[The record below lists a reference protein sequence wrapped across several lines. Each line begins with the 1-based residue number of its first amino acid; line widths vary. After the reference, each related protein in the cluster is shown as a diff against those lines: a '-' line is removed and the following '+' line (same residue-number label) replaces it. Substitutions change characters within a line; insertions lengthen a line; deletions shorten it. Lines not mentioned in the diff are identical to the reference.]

1 MLQQAISARAYTAD
15 NNLSTKQLVSPRL
28 VMDLR
33 TFRIETVRGG
43 IMARM
48 ESTGAVSLEKAAADS
63 FYDIPGVE
71 EVRREDLAQGVVFW
85 VRGSNLS
92 DEALDAII
100 DAKWS
105 LVDEFPKRPIHLE
118 IIDRFGREP
127 LHSGFWENLPLV
139 RSATYLSATTSPGS

>member
-15 NNLSTKQLVSPRL
+15 NNLGTKQLVSPRL

-33 TFRIETVRGG
+33 TFKIETVRGG
-43 IMARM
+43 IMARI
-48 ESTGAVSLEKAAADS
+48 ESTGAVSLDRAAADR
-63 FYDIPGVE
+63 FCGIPGVE
-71 EVRREDLAQGVVFW
+71 EVRREDLAQGIVFW

-105 LVDEFPKRPIHLE
+105 LVDEFPERPVHLE
-118 IIDRFGREP
+118 IVDRFGRGP
-127 LHSGFWENLPLV
+127 LHSSFWENLPLV
-139 RSATYLSATTSPGS
+139 RPATYLSATTSAGS